1 METAETLTAME
12 SLMQALISLGGPG
25 IALAITVY
33 FFNKQSNQHR
43 DEREEHRKDFKDVT
57 DSFSETLKENTK
69 ALTALQSEIANNK
82 CKHPAA

>member
-25 IALAITVY
+25 VALAITVY
-33 FFNKQSNQHR
+33 FFNKQSNQHKQER
-43 DEREEHRKDFKDVT
+43 DEHRTDMKDVT
-57 DSFSETLKENTK
+57 ESFTDTLKENTK